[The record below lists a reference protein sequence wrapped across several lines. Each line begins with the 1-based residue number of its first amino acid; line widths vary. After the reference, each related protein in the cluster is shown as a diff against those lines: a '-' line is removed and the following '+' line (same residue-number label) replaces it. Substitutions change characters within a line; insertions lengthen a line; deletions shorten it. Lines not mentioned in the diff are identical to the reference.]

1 MWACCSGRMFFLGDR
16 GEAPIRPDEP
26 DHLDSAFGRE
36 PLWWLVR
43 GVERPAGL
51 VAPDFCWC
59 GALVG

>member
-1 MWACCSGRMFFLGDR
+1 MFFLGDQ

-43 GVERPAGL
+43 GVERPAGV